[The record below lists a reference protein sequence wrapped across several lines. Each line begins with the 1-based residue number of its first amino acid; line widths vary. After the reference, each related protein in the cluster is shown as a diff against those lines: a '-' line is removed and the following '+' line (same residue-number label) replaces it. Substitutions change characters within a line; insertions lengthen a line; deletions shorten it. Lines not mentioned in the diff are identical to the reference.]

1 MNTYPALS
9 IQRSGLNQLSN
20 LGASGA
26 MSSSFPAL
34 PPVRDDKDSNY
45 TDSFHVSSGRE
56 PMKNPIS
63 TQAALLVSNGS
74 INYGQ
79 LHTSSPR
86 LPHDVHFSSVSWHE
100 RHPRDSP
107 FISQSSTEEASF
119 PPCHSSQLDARSTV
133 LINHLDGNQDISW
146 CSFPLQ
152 DVVTFPENISVQN
165 GQVESSTGVMIS
177 EDHARTDLEWVDGW
191 INSDLEADWNE
202 IPNVNVADP
211 ELKQSQIHQQQQP
224 VPSGERCGVANTL
237 SNAPPSKSRM
247 RWTQELHEAFVQAVN
262 QLGGSERATPKGIKN
277 LMNVEGLTIYH
288 IKSHLQKYRTARYK
302 PDSSE
307 GTSTAGTSEK
317 KLTPTEELKSV
328 DLKAGSGI
336 TEALRLQ
343 MELQKRLHEQ
353 LESQK
358 KLQLELEKQG
368 QYLQEMF
375 KEQRRME
382 DGRTK
387 VSVSTMD
394 NPSAPLPNMVQPS
407 HVDDKSETLKAH
419 QVKSGPGASIVNTTR
434 EDCSWD
440 GSRKQK
446 AHETRNTEDQ
456 EPDDRDSNAL
466 PSKRARG
473 DWMAMSSTES

>member
-1 MNTYPALS
+1 MNMYPALS

-34 PPVRDDKDSNY
+34 PPLLDDKDSNY

-56 PMKNPIS
+56 PMENPIS
-63 TQAALLVSNGS
+63 TQAASLVSNSS
-74 INYGQ
+74 IICGQ
-79 LHTSSPR
+79 LHASSPGLR
-86 LPHDVHFSSVSWHE
+86 HDVHFSSVSCHG
-100 RHPRDSP
+100 RHPQDSP
-107 FISQSSTEEASF
+107 FISQSSMEEASF
-119 PPCHSSQLDARSTV
+119 PPCHSSQLDAQSAV

-152 DVVTFPENISVQN
+152 DIVTFPENVSVQN
-165 GQVESSTGVMIS
+165 GQVESSTGVMKS
-177 EDHARTDLEWVDGW
+177 EDHARTDLEWVDRW
-191 INSDLEADWNE
+191 INTDLEADWNE
-202 IPNVNVADP
+202 LPDVNVADP
-211 ELKQSQIHQQQQP
+211 EPKQSQIHQQQQQQPP
-224 VPSGERCGVANTL
+224 VPSGELCGVANTF

-277 LMNVEGLTIYH
+277 LMKVEGLTIYH
-288 IKSHLQKYRTARYK
+288 VKSHLQKYRTARYK

-307 GTSTAGTSEK
+307 GTSEK
-317 KLTPTEELKSV
+317 KLTPTEELKSI
-328 DLKAGSGI
+328 DLKAGRGI

-353 LESQK
+353 LENQK
-358 KLQLELEKQG
+358 KLQLEIEKQG
-368 QYLQEMF
+368 QYLEEIF

-407 HVDDKSETLKAH
+407 HVDDKSETSKAD
-419 QVKSGPGASIVNTTR
+419 QVKSGPGTSSVNITP

-440 GSRKQK
+440 GSRKHK
-446 AHETRNTEDQ
+446 AHESRNAEDQ
-456 EPDDRDSNAL
+456 EPGDGDSNAT

-473 DWMAMSSTES
+473 DQMAMSSTES